1 MQHTSNP
8 KVQARHLQRLLTE
21 AGTPTSHAQAQ
32 QLVARSLGFP
42 SWQALKAV
50 PPAPPQPVLAYVLD
64 VIMHYGDGQTYTEE
78 LWLASADERAETRAY
93 LLGLLDLFDLRG
105 HCTLIDRRTRTALNP
120 GEALTTR
127 AETLRIFLESSEYH
141 RMTGND
147 LPEVLLTIG
156 HHARDVSH
164 LLDRLAPDVV
174 RAALLDE
181 GRAGPHTDRLA
192 RHLLRRTPQGPA
204 YLDPR
209 ELLRWLAVKASQDP
223 AWCGAHEATLP
234 LSA

>member
-32 QLVARSLGFP
+32 QLVARSLGFT
-42 SWQALKAV
+42 SWQALKAA
-50 PPAPPQPVLAYVLD
+50 APSESRPVLAYGTDL
-64 VIMHYGDGQTYTEE
+64 IMHYGGGQTYTEE
-78 LWLASADERAETRAY
+78 LLLASADERAATRAY
-93 LLGLLDLFDLRG
+93 LLGLLDLFGLRR
-105 HCTLIDRRTRTALNP
+105 HYTLIDRRTRTALNP

-141 RMTGND
+141 RMTGD
-147 LPEVLLTIG
+147 GLPEVLLTIG
-156 HHARDVSH
+156 GHARDISP

-192 RHLLRRTPQGPA
+192 RQLLRRAPQGPA

-209 ELLRWLAVKASQDP
+209 ELLRWLTVKAGQDP
-223 AWCGAHEATLP
+223 AWCAAHEATLP